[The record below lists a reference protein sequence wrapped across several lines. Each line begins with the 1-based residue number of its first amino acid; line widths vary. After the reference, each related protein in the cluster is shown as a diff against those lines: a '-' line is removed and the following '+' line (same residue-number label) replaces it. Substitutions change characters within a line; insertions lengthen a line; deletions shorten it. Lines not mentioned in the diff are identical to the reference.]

1 MSKKYNVT
9 MEWRP
14 NPHEQLSKAPEG
26 TLFLLR
32 KEEGSIHL
40 CEINH
45 SEDEEGCAVESEGI
59 CMAVCYDDEEGGV
72 HLISASN
79 CPNATYMLLQ
89 PNSPEDALEPDS
101 INTEPMAPP
110 ESDYDSP
117 DLSAEE
123 EAAELADFRKNQV
136 HIYHVIPEAGMPVF
150 GKERVLPIGFH
161 GDELYLP
168 VVASPV
174 GEATALGIIEDPDGE
189 PSVFASIGYGVL
201 LMREEWLRTVIPE
214 GDSAYDSLCRQAL
227 QIRKNPNHFRELAV
241 EGVQIEYVRLEEVNH
256 RAKTKMPGKV

>member
-9 MEWRP
+9 MEWLP
-14 NPHEQLSKAPEG
+14 NPHEQLSKAPDG

-32 KEEGSIHL
+32 TDRDSIHL
-40 CEINH
+40 CEVNH
-45 SEDEEGCAVESEGI
+45 SDYEEDTEW
-59 CMAVCYDDEEGGV
+59 EGGFRAV
-72 HLISASN
+72 RYGVGDTIVISKLN
-79 CPNATYMLLQ
+79 FHNATYMLLQ

-117 DLSAEE
+117 VLSAEE

-150 GKERVLPIGFH
+150 GKDRVLPIGFH

-189 PSVFASIGYGVL
+189 PSVFASIGHGVL
-201 LMREEWLRTVIPE
+201 LLREEWLRTVIPE